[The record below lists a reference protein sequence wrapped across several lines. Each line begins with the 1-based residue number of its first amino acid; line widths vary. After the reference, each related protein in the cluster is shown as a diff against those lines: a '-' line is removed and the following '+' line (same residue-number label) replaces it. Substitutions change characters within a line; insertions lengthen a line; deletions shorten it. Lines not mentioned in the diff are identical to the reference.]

1 MRNLTMGGLVGLLA
15 CAFHVSAQPTT
26 AFTYQGKLT
35 DSGSPANGSFD
46 MEFRLFDTPTV
57 GTGSQQG
64 VPLQRDPVTP
74 SAGVFTVTLDFGAN
88 VFSGADRFLEIG
100 VRPSGSINAYT
111 FLSPRQQIT
120 SSPYAIQTLAASQ
133 QPPAIP
139 TGAIILW
146 DSTPD
151 CPAGYTAVTGS
162 VVGNTPLDN
171 YYLRATT
178 GAASGTVS
186 GAASVSPS
194 LSATSLGAVGST
206 DLAHTH
212 SVDGT
217 VAAGGLHTH
226 SFTTGL
232 QQGLSAFRESS
243 TGPFTVTGDH
253 THAGTTASAGSHTHA
268 FSATSGGASAN
279 MSHSHSVSV
288 STTGSVTVGLAPL
301 GYGVLLCRKN

>member
-1 MRNLTMGGLVGLLA
+1 MRNLIIGGVFGLLA
-15 CAFHVSAQPTT
+15 CAFDASAQPTT
-26 AFTYQGKLT
+26 AFTYQGRLT
-35 DSGSPANGSFD
+35 DSGSPATGSFD
-46 MEFRLFDTPTV
+46 MEFKLFDTPTV
-57 GTGSQQG
+57 GTGIQQG
-64 VPLQRDPVTP
+64 VPLQREPVTP

-88 VFSGADRFLEIG
+88 VFGGADRFLEIG
-100 VRPSGSINAYT
+100 VRPSGSINAYSI
-111 FLSPRQQIT
+111 LSPRQQIT
-120 SSPYAIQTLAASQ
+120 SSPYAIQTLTSQ

-139 TGAIILW
+139 TGAIVLW
-146 DSTPD
+146 DSTPN
-151 CPAGYTAVTGS
+151 CPVGYTAVTAS
-162 VVGNTPLDN
+162 VVGNMPLDN
-171 YYLRATT
+171 YYLRATNG
-178 GAASGTVS
+178 GAPGTVS
-186 GAASVSPS
+186 GAASVSPF
-194 LSATSLGAVGST
+194 LSATSVGAVGST

-217 VAAGGLHTH
+217 VAAGGLHIH